1 MGVGLP
7 IGYFTAARR
16 GHWEDYAG
24 SFVAILVICVPGLV
38 VAPILV
44 MLLAIKWRLLPVAL
58 WGSPWHAIL
67 PMTALG
73 LYFSGR
79 IARLLREGMLNTMQS
94 EFITTAR
101 AKGLSQNAVLL
112 KHVFRLAVLPVVSHS
127 GPLLGDLLTRSFVIE
142 SVFLIPRPGVYFV
155 NSSLTSD
162 SPLAAGVALLSPPLL
177 I

>member
-73 LYFSGR
+73 LYFSR
-79 IARLLREGMLNTMQS
+79 R
-94 EFITTAR
+94 
-101 AKGLSQNAVLL
+101 
-112 KHVFRLAVLPVVSHS
+112 
-127 GPLLGDLLTRSFVIE
+127 
-142 SVFLIPRPGVYFV
+142 IPRRLRQGRLHP
-155 NSSLTSD
+155 SQSD
-162 SPLAAGVALLSPPLL
+162 ALPTPRP
-177 I
+177 